1 MKNREEMLNK
11 YGSNEELK
19 ELIEHYYNLVEY
31 DIHFRPDYRAGYFKA
46 LMDVYDLSKKW
57 TPTLK
62 SFRLNNV
69 KGIRG
74 IIKAMM
80 ANLDYQMSYGNM
92 ANYYLLQTADKKFTK
107 WFKSEEELEKFKED
121 LEND

>member
-1 MKNREEMLNK
+1 MKTREEMLNK

-19 ELIEHYYNLVEY
+19 ELIDHYYNLVEY
-31 DIHFRPDYRAGYFKA
+31 NVSFRPDYRAGYFKA
-46 LMDVYDLSKKW
+46 LMDVYNLSEKW
-57 TPTLK
+57 TSTLK

-80 ANLDYQMSYGNM
+80 ANLDYQMSYGSM
-92 ANYYLLQTADKKFTK
+92 ANYYLFQSSDKKIFN
-107 WFKSEEELEKFKED
+107 WFKSEKELNEFKEG
-121 LEND
+121 LGND

>member
-1 MKNREEMLNK
+1 MKTRKEMLNK

-46 LMDVYDLSKKW
+46 LMDVYDLSEAW
-57 TPTLK
+57 TSNLK
-62 SFRLNNV
+62 PVRLNNV
-69 KGIRG
+69 KGVRS

-80 ANLDYQMSYGNM
+80 DNLEYQMSYGSM
-92 ANYYLLQTADKKFTK
+92 ANYYLFQSVDKKVVK
-107 WFKSEEELEKFKED
+107 WFKSNEELNEYMGGLDDE
-121 LEND
+121 